1 MLGTLIMASG
11 SLGLDE
17 DIPARSLQALRS
29 ADLVVF
35 EEDRVARARLK
46 AAGIHREYLR
56 YSEHQEEA
64 TLDAVRAALKQGKTV
79 VYMSDQGTPVLADPG
94 RDLTAI
100 AYELGAR
107 VTTIPGP
114 SSVAA
119 ALAACPF
126 DCNRFICGGFP
137 PRDQRERLAFLTSI
151 AGQTAD
157 PIVLLD
163 TPYRLVAL
171 LDACISS
178 LGSSRKALLAIDIS
192 GPQEKFLYGDLASLK
207 LRTNSEDKLNFVLVL
222 APNVSSAVPKK
233 HNAPRGRGSRSRP

>member
-1 MLGTLIMASG
+1 MASG

-17 DIPARSLQALRS
+17 DIPKRSLEALRT

-35 EEDRVARARLK
+35 EEDRVARTRLK
-46 AAGIHREYLR
+46 AAGIHRDYLR

-64 TLDAVRAALKQGKTV
+64 TLDAVSAALKQGKTV

-100 AYELGAR
+100 AYQLGAR

-126 DCNRFICGGFP
+126 DCNRFVCAGFP
-137 PRDQRERLAFLTSI
+137 PRDGRERLDFLTSV
-151 AGQTAD
+151 AGQARD

-171 LDACISS
+171 LDACVAS
-178 LGSSRKALLAIDIS
+178 LGSSRKALLALDIS
-192 GPQEKFLYGDLASLK
+192 GPQESFLFGDLASLK
-207 LRTNSEDKLNFVLVL
+207 RRAGEDDKRNFVLVL
-222 APNVSSAVPKK
+222 APNISSPPPKK
-233 HNAPRGRGSRSRP
+233 HSGHRGRGSRSRP